1 MPKVFIIIL
10 NWNNWADTLECL
22 KSLRDNDYPNYQV
35 VIVDNGSKEKPQP
48 PAPEIKVIYN
58 KKNLGFSGGNNV
70 GIRYAMDNGAD
81 YILLLNDDTVV
92 SNNFLT
98 KLVEVAESEKRI
110 GMVGPKIYFYNQQK
124 NVIPSQRE
132 RCEESCVESDKSFVG
147 IQGGEASEQKIW
159 FAGGKI
165 NWLYNRGEMRG
176 YSEID
181 KGQYDFSLF
190 QETDYLTACCVLIKR
205 KVVEEIGLLP
215 EEYFLYYEDTDW
227 SLAARKAGFECIF
240 SPVAKIWH
248 KGSKSSLEGSPSY
261 IYYHIRNGLI
271 LAQKYAPWYILP
283 FVHLDAFWR
292 MIKQPIKLLIPSK
305 RKWVKPILLGIKDF
319 YLGRRGKLKQDL

>member
-1 MPKVFIIIL
+1 MMPKVFIIIL
-10 NWNNWADTLECL
+10 NWNSWADTLECL
-22 KSLRDNDYPNYQV
+22 DSLKDNDYPNYQV

-48 PAPEIKVIYN
+48 LSPEIKVIYN

-81 YILLLNDDTVV
+81 YILLLNDDTIV
-92 SNNFLT
+92 SNSFLT
-98 KLVEVAESEKRI
+98 KLVEVAESEKGI
-110 GMVGPKIYFYNQQK
+110 GMVGPKIYFYDEPK
-124 NVIPSQRE
+124 
-132 RCEESCVESDKSFVG
+132 
-147 IQGGEASEQKIW
+147 KIW

-165 NWLYNRGEMRG
+165 NWLYNKGEMRG
-176 YSEID
+176 YNEVD

-190 QETDYLTACCVLIKR
+190 QETDYLTGCCLLVKR
-205 KVVEEIGLLP
+205 KVVEKIGLLP

-227 SLAARKAGFECIF
+227 SLMAQKAGFKCIF
-240 SPVAKIWH
+240 SPAVKIWH
-248 KGSKSSLEGSPSY
+248 KGSKSSIEGSPSY

-292 MIKQPIKLLIPSK
+292 IIKQPVKLLIPDR
-305 RKWVKPILLGIKDF
+305 RKWVKLILLGIRDF
-319 YLGRRGKLKQDL
+319 YLGRRGKLRYTL